1 MLQVIN
7 IFQQLTAESPGQ
19 RFFFFFNGHHYNRK
33 QMSLNLLWRGK
44 KRRKMQSECPPNIR
58 TNNPSDGGRGG
69 EKKSQRPHRTTTR
82 QTDEEFHS
90 LTSQQ
95 TNNNWQMQDADL
107 VRVFAV
113 RLPSECHACLPL
125 PKFAIASQFH
135 SVRFPRIQLQLQT
148 DGQNTWTPPP
158 KLISADAVP
167 QEITRPQHF
176 FFRIYRKNSRLVIFT
191 QTTPSIGW
199 TIHFLPSKVTR
210 QKNVQFDEISSV
222 RSSYWTLM
230 TGNF

>member
-1 MLQVIN
+1 MS
-7 IFQQLTAESPGQ
+7 TKHP
-19 RFFFFFNGHHYNRK
+19 HK
-33 QMSLNLLWRGK
+33 QSVRRG
-44 KRRKMQSECPPNIR
+44 E
-58 TNNPSDGGRGG
+58 GRG

-125 PKFAIASQFH
+125 PKFAITSQFH
-135 SVRFPRIQLQLQT
+135 SAFHAFNSNSKLT
-148 DGQNTWTPPP
+148 DKILGRRHLNWYQRTPFRR
-158 KLISADAVP
+158 KSQGRNI
-167 QEITRPQHF
+167 
-176 FFRIYRKNSRLVIFT
+176 FRIYRKNSRLVIFT